1 VFGSDLSFGGGVL
14 GGGGAARAR
23 AMLARGQE
31 LVDTPRP
38 EGGHPL
44 EWHVM
49 AMLVGDLPALAAMR
63 ARASRPD
70 SGPAAVSGR

>member
-1 VFGSDLSFGGGVL
+1 VFGSDLSFGGDGPS
-14 GGGGAARAR
+14 GGGAARAA
-23 AMLARGQE
+23 AMLARGQQ

-38 EGGHPL
+38 DGGYPL

-49 AMLVGDLPALAAMR
+49 AMLVGDLPALAAIR
-63 ARASRPD
+63 AGASRPN

>member
-1 VFGSDLSFGGGVL
+1 VFGSDGGGRP
-14 GGGGAARAR
+14 GGGGEVRAAAL
-23 AMLARGQE
+23 LARGQE
-31 LVDTPRP
+31 LIDTPRP
-38 EGGHPL
+38 ESGYPL

-70 SGPAAVSGR
+70 SGPAALSGR